1 MGFFD
6 QGKAQKAEDE
16 VETGTPAVDT
26 ADDTE
31 ADGEGEGKSSGKRA
45 VRNAALEK
53 IIKYLQD
60 NEAPEDIIE
69 AAKVVRPSYFG
80 IVGGGNGGFQKQE
93 FTADQKRLA
102 ELVGKDSYDEVAVG
116 DKFDEMTAFQKLR
129 FGRKDINGLIKHLI
143 KNPGEKTRAWL
154 EYDVDTGIT
163 EVVAISDETPADW
176 KGYLPT
182 SAASDE
188 A

>member
-6 QGKAQKAEDE
+6 QNKADKASDEAVEQKDA
-16 VETGTPAVDT
+16 AIDT
-26 ADDTE
+26 A
-31 ADGEGEGKSSGKRA
+31 EGDAEEGPKNTKRA
-45 VRNAALEK
+45 ERNAALEK
-53 IIKYLQD
+53 IIKYL
-60 NEAPEDIIE
+60 ETSKAPEDIIE
-69 AAKVVRPSYFG
+69 AAKIVRPSYFG
-80 IVGGGNGGFQKQE
+80 ITGGGTGGFQKQE

-102 ELVGKDSYDEVAVG
+102 ELVGKDSFDDVAVG

-163 EVVAISDETPADW
+163 EVIALGDDTPDDW

-182 SAASDE
+182 SAAAED
-188 A
+188 